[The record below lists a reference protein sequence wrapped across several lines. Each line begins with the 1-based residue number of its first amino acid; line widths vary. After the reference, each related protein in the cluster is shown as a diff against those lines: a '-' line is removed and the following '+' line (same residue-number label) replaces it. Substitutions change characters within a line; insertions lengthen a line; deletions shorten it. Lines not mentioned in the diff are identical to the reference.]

1 MFKFWEELKM
11 KNITIICILVVLGAG
26 SAAFATTTHHV
37 WNFDQD
43 EVMPLPDI
51 ADTGDGIMEGRLQV
65 TPGPGGGWN
74 DGVWELSG
82 EIDIL
87 LDNDDTPRIEKVIHL
102 ELLWAP
108 GTLNSFLPTQPLVGV
123 SAVPMDSMEMTVTQ
137 DPIAGTPWTLSI
149 YDIII
154 KPNPPEEWIAIKG
167 NILVDSVIVDT
178 ECRIPEPATMGLL
191 GLGSL
196 ALLRNRRKKS

>member
-1 MFKFWEELKM
+1 M

-51 ADTGDGIMEGRLQV
+51 ADTGDGIMEGRLLV
-65 TPGPGGGWN
+65 TPGPDGGWN

-87 LDNDDTPRIEKVIHL
+87 LDNDDTPRKYKDIDIWL
-102 ELLWAP
+102 TWQP
-108 GTLNSFLPTQPLVGV
+108 GTLNSFLPSLPGVLVMADGMTDMEMKVSHDPATGV
-123 SAVPMDSMEMTVTQ
+123 SH
-137 DPIAGTPWTLSI
+137 
-149 YDIII
+149 YDITIW
-154 KPNPPEEWIAIKG
+154 PNPKDEWIAIKG
-167 NILVDSVIVDT
+167 NIIVDKVEIKT
-178 ECRIPEPATMGLL
+178 ACIPEPATMGLL